1 MKDGELYG
9 KASNEVRNNFT
20 FKFYPIGD
28 NVFGRRDG
36 NAIVKFEDGYFEIEG
51 IKCKKIQ

>member
-1 MKDGELYG
+1 MKDGDLYG

-51 IKCKKIQ
+51 VKCIKTQ